1 MRRAGGRTGG
11 MAGRE
16 GEREVEGARE
26 AEMGGVSVRGA
37 EGLTQG
43 EDWEQIRSQWRR
55 PEDYLHH
62 PSYRHE
68 YPNFPP
74 RVRTRERSREE
85 RSRARSVEIERRRRL
100 SGKEAE
106 TIAPEEKSRPWL
118 VPPLPHT
125 TVSHFYRK
133 AQSRQSRKAEKKSAI
148 SQRLNT
154 SGESGLD
161 SPQVSRPGSPTSRSK
176 RSTVKTLGAWA
187 RNLTKGNRT
196 EVPEAEAEEFPPL
209 SVSNFSKSDEGG

>member
-1 MRRAGGRTGG
+1 MK
-11 MAGRE
+11 
-16 GEREVEGARE
+16 GEREAEGARE

-68 YPNFPP
+68 YPNFLP

-106 TIAPEEKSRPWL
+106 TIAPEEKSCPWL
-118 VPPLPHT
+118 VPHNGKSFLSQS
-125 TVSHFYRK
+125 TVS
-133 AQSRQSRKAEKKSAI
+133 
-148 SQRLNT
+148 
-154 SGESGLD
+154 
-161 SPQVSRPGSPTSRSK
+161 
-176 RSTVKTLGAWA
+176 
-187 RNLTKGNRT
+187 T
-196 EVPEAEAEEFPPL
+196 E
-209 SVSNFSKSDEGG
+209 SKS